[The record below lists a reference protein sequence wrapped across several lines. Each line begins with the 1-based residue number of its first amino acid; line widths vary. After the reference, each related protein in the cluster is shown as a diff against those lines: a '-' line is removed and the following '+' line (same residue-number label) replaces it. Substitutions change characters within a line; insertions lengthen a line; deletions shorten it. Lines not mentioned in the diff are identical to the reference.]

1 MLGAIAGAIG
11 GALLG
16 GLLSKG
22 FKPSVSFSSY
32 TPPHAQLGADVI
44 SQLLSKTPNL
54 SQRIT
59 ELRRPYIE
67 EAIRSAEEL
76 EGKVADLYDALLSQT
91 EGMVDAEMRK
101 QSARLGALGLANTQA
116 MQWTQADILDK
127 MKLPIMKE
135 KTGILAQI
143 LQSKPKLYADLS
155 ELITSTDKEL
165 LEFDLKRNLAQA
177 LLGVPS
183 VVQPVVKQSLFD
195 YLPSIATPL
204 LTAFLLRR

>member
-22 FKPSVSFSSY
+22 SKPSVSYSSY
-32 TPPHAQLGADVI
+32 TPPYAQLGADVI
-44 SQLLSKTPNL
+44 SQLLSKTPDL

-76 EGKVADLYDALLSQT
+76 EGRVADLYDTLLSQT
-91 EGMVDAEMRK
+91 EDIVDAETRK
-101 QSARLGALGLANTQA
+101 QLARLGALGLANTQA
-116 MQWTQADILDK
+116 MQWTQADILNK
-127 MKLPIMKE
+127 TKLPIMQE
-135 KTGILAQI
+135 KTRILAQI
-143 LQSKPKLYADLS
+143 LQSKPKLYSDLS
-155 ELITSTDKEL
+155 ELITSTDKGL
-165 LEFDLKRNLAQA
+165 LEFDLKRNLAQT

-183 VVQPVVKQSLFD
+183 VVQPIVKPSLFD

>member
-1 MLGAIAGAIG
+1 MLGAIVGAIG

-16 GLLSKG
+16 GLLSRG
-22 FKPSVSFSSY
+22 SKPSVSYSSY
-32 TPPHAQLGADVI
+32 TPPYAQLGANVI
-44 SQLLSKTPNL
+44 SELLSKVPDL

-76 EGKVADLYDALLSQT
+76 ESRVADLYDTLLSQT
-91 EGMVDAEMRK
+91 EDMIDAETRK

-116 MQWTQADILDK
+116 MQWTQADILRK
-127 MKLPIMKE
+127 TKLPIMQE

-183 VVQPVVKQSLFD
+183 VVQPVVKPSLFD